1 MGILTEKQK
10 AELIELAMD
19 PKKVTLTCGIH
30 HYAYGGKLKPNFKCK
45 RCIFTM
51 FMGLVANTPL
61 DSQKDVVEM
70 LEAEV
75 HSMIEMSKSSDSK
88 LQDFF
93 KHPEVYVNDKR
104 IGVPK
109 VN

>member
-1 MGILTEKQK
+1 MAILSDK
-10 AELIELAMD
+10 AKGELISLAMD
-19 PKKVTLTCGIH
+19 PKKVTLTCSQH

-45 RCIFTM
+45 KCIFTM
-51 FMGLVANTPL
+51 FMGLLANTPPEN
-61 DSQKDVVEM
+61 QKEMMDM

-75 HSMIEMSKSSDSK
+75 HSMIELYQSGDAKM
-88 LQDFF
+88 QDFF

>member
-1 MGILTEKQK
+1 MSVLTEKDK
-10 AELIELAMD
+10 AQLIAEAMD
-19 PKKVTLTCGIH
+19 PHKVTLTCGQH
-30 HYAYGGKLKPNFKCK
+30 SYAYGGKTRPNFKCK
-45 RCIFTM
+45 RCMFTM
-51 FMGLVANTPL
+51 FMGLVANTPP
-61 DSQKDVVEM
+61 DNRKEVMDM

-75 HSMIEMSKSSDSK
+75 HSMIEMSKSNDAK

>member
-1 MGILTEKQK
+1 MAFISDKAK
-10 AELIELAMD
+10 AELISLAMD
-19 PKKVTLTCGIH
+19 PKKVTLTCGTH

-45 RCIFTM
+45 KCIFTM
-51 FMGLVANTPL
+51 FMGLMANTPPENQQEVM
-61 DSQKDVVEM
+61 DM
-70 LEAEV
+70 LEAEI
-75 HSMIEMSKSSDSK
+75 HSMIEMTKSSDPK

>member
-1 MGILTEKQK
+1 MAILSKKDQ
-10 AELIELAMD
+10 ADIISLAMD
-19 PKKVTLTCGIH
+19 PQKVTLTCGIH
-30 HYAYGGKLKPNFKCK
+30 HFAYGGKTKPNFKCK
-45 RCIFTM
+45 RCMFTL
-51 FMGLVANTPL
+51 FMGLVANTPP

-75 HSMIEMSKSSDSK
+75 HSMIEMSKSNDGK

-93 KHPEVYVNDKR
+93 KHPEVYVNEKR

>member
-1 MGILTEKQK
+1 MAILSKKDQEQLLS
-10 AELIELAMD
+10 EAMD
-19 PKKVTLTCGIH
+19 PRKVTLTCGLH
-30 HYAYGGKLKPNFKCK
+30 SYAYGGKTPPNFKCK
-45 RCIFTM
+45 RCLFTM
-51 FMGLVANTPL
+51 FMGLVANTPPA
-61 DSQKDVVEM
+61 DRKDVMDM

-75 HSMIEMSKSSDSK
+75 HSMIEMSKSGDAK
-88 LQDFF
+88 MQDFF

>member
-1 MGILTEKQK
+1 MSVISDKDK
-10 AELIELAMD
+10 ADLISLAMD
-19 PKKVTLTCGIH
+19 PKKVTLTCGQH
-30 HYAYGGKLKPNFKCK
+30 NYAYGGKIKPNFKCK
-45 RCIFTM
+45 KCMFTM
-51 FMGLVANTPL
+51 FLGLVANTPP
-61 DSQKDVVEM
+61 DSQKDVMDM

-75 HSMIEMSKSSDSK
+75 HSMIEMSKSNDSK

-93 KHPEVYVNDKR
+93 KHPEVYMNDKR